1 MDLIKIDIAL
11 LGFNA
16 GFVIAFLIYFQVHRL
31 MKKHIAF
38 LNETVNLYEKS
49 NSIWKNRY
57 EMKCVDC
64 KNWMDK
70 WKLERMFQIHAEKK
84 QFDVLHPHDGGPD
97 CND

>member
-1 MDLIKIDIAL
+1 MTLIELDMAM

-16 GFVIAFLIYFQVHRL
+16 GFIVAFLIYYQVVRI
-31 MKKHIAF
+31 MRKHIAI
-38 LNETVNLYEKS
+38 LNETVRLYEKS
-49 NSIWKNRY
+49 NGVWQNRY

-84 QFDVLHPHDGGPD
+84 QFEVLHPK
-97 CND
+97 